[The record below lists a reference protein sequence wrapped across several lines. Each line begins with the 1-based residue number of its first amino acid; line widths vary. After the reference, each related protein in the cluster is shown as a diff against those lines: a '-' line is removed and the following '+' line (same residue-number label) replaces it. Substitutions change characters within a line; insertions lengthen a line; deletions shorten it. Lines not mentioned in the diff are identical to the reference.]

1 MSAFELDYLD
11 LVNEVLEHGERRE
24 SRVGDTRMLF
34 GKTLHINCLREGRFP
49 ILTHR
54 KMYYGAVLGELAAF
68 LEGAIDLATFKRH
81 GCNYWDDNAKKWPIN
96 DGLHVMDMAVG
107 QIYGAQWRS
116 WDYHGKAIDQMK
128 LLIEGIADNPF
139 SRRHLLT
146 TYNPSD
152 LDDMC
157 LPPCHLLAQ
166 FSVGNDGTISCIVT
180 MRSVDL
186 VLGLPADIMLYA
198 TLLLIICQET
208 EYAPGDLIF
217 MMGDTH
223 VYENHVA
230 KWEDSSDKVYPLPT
244 WELSVDAAVDQFEP
258 DMLNLIDYRHG
269 GKVTY
274 ELNV

>member
-11 LVNEVLEHGERRE
+11 LVNEVLEHGECRE

-34 GKTLHINCLREGRFP
+34 GKTLHIDCLREGQFP

-68 LEGAIDLATFKRH
+68 LEGAIDLATFKKY
-81 GCNYWDDNAKKWPIN
+81 GCNYWDANAATWAPN
-96 DGLHVMDMAVG
+96 EGLSPKDHKVG

-116 WDYHGKAIDQMK
+116 WDYYGPAIDQ
-128 LLIEGIADNPF
+128 LQNLVDNLVDDPY

-152 LDDMC
+152 LGDMC

-166 FSVGNDGTISCIVT
+166 YSVGNDDKLSCIVT

-186 VLGLPADIMLYA
+186 ILGLPADIKLYA
-198 TLLLIICQET
+198 ALLLLICAEVAC
-208 EYAPGDLIF
+208 EPGDLIF
-217 MMGDTH
+217 MMGDAH
-223 VYENHVA
+223 VYENHIGTYI
-230 KWEDSSDKVYPLPT
+230 KLESLLHKLPT
-244 WELSVDAAVDQFEP
+244 WELSPDAGINHFTP

-269 GKVTY
+269 EKVTY

>member
-11 LVNEVLEHGERRE
+11 LVNEVLEHGECRE
-24 SRVGDTRMLF
+24 SRVGDTRMMF
-34 GKTLHINCLREGRFP
+34 GKTLHIDCLREGRFP

-68 LEGAIDLATFKRH
+68 LEGAIDLATFKKY
-81 GCNYWDDNAKKWPIN
+81 GCNYWDANAAAWAPN
-96 DGLHVMDMAVG
+96 EGLSPKDHKVG

-116 WDYHGKAIDQMK
+116 WDYCGSAIDQ
-128 LLIEGIADNPF
+128 LQNLVDGIADNPF

-198 TLLLIICQET
+198 ALLLIICQET

-230 KWEDSSDKVYPLPT
+230 KWKDSSDKVYPLPA
-244 WELSVDAAVDQFEP
+244 WDLSEDAGIDQFEP

-269 GKVTY
+269 EKVTY
-274 ELNV
+274 VLNV